1 MKLFFADTETT
12 GLDPVKNEIFQLAFL
27 LEIEGKVTEEVNI
40 TFRPERWEFVSAEA
54 LEITGKTKEELKSY
68 PPKQEGFKKLLAVLG
83 RHVDRYDKTDKMIWI
98 GQNPDFDVR
107 FLRNFFREMGDK
119 FFGSWWD
126 PRPADLISLAVAS
139 KTRGVFNPVNFKLG
153 TLAAEFGIEFD
164 AHDAMADVR
173 VTREVWHLLAK
184 NITPSKDNA
193 PKSAPKQAE
202 LF

>member
-12 GLDPVKNEIFQLAFL
+12 GLDPIKNEMFQLAFL
-27 LEIEGKVTEEVNI
+27 IEIEGKVAEEVNI
-40 TFRPERWEFVSAEA
+40 TFRPERWDTVSPEA
-54 LEITGKTKEELKSY
+54 LEITGKTKEELRSY
-68 PPKQEGFKKLLAVLG
+68 PPKQEGYKKLMTILG
-83 RHVDRYDKTDKMIWI
+83 KYVDRYDKTDKMVWI

-107 FLRNFFREMGDK
+107 FLRTFFREMGDK

-139 KTRGVFNPVNFKLG
+139 KTRGVFDPPNFKLG

-164 AHDAMADVR
+164 AHDAMADVHA
-173 VTREVWHLLAK
+173 TRKVWHLLAA
-184 NITPSKDNA
+184 NIKPSRENV
-193 PKSAPKQAE
+193 PKSAPKQTE

>member
-12 GLDPVKNEIFQLAFL
+12 GLDPAANEMFQLAFL
-27 LEIEGKVTEEVNI
+27 IEINGKVVEEANI
-40 TFRPERWEFVSAEA
+40 TFRPERWDSISPEA
-54 LEITGKTKEELKSY
+54 LEITGKTKEELRSY
-68 PPKQEGFKKLLAVLG
+68 APKQEGYKKLIALLG
-83 RHVDRYDKTDKMIWI
+83 KYVDRYDKSDKMIWI

-139 KTRGVFNPVNFKLG
+139 KTRGVFNPENFKLA
-153 TLAAEFGIEFD
+153 TLASAFGIQFD
-164 AHDAMADVR
+164 AHDALADVR
-173 VTREVWHLLAK
+173 VTRQVWHLLAK
-184 NITPSKDNA
+184 NIVPPVVQK
-193 PKSAPKQAE
+193 E